1 MASTPGLQ
9 LPERRHKTTD
19 QNNCHITIR
28 EIIMSYNRLL
38 QTVSVA
44 ALATAI
50 PAGGV
55 AVAQTPAAG
64 GTVADDAS
72 GDGFEIIV
80 TAQKRSERLSDV
92 PMSIAS
98 VTGDDLARRR
108 VESVDDLPRLVPG
121 FTYQINN
128 IGLPVY
134 GIRGISFLDQ
144 SALANPAVSVYV
156 DQIPLAFSTLTR
168 GAALDLERVEVLKG
182 PQGTLFGQNATGGA
196 INYIAAKPTE
206 SFSVGGNVTY
216 GRFNQLGI
224 DGYLSTPLSPTLAVR
239 IAAKAD
245 MRGNWQKSTTR
256 NEENGKRDF
265 LVGRM
270 LLDWTPS
277 ADVNFTLNVNG
288 WRDKSDTQSSQFIR
302 FAPFTAFFP
311 YQPPVDALSVYGPVP
326 KNARETD
333 FDPGVNL
340 ARDDD
345 FWQVA
350 LTGSFN
356 VTPDITLTSLTSYL
370 EFNQNSPYDGD
381 ATDYLDIFARVVSR
395 IKTFNQELRLS
406 GKTGPLQWMIG
417 GSLDHQSLYE
427 DQRIDFGGTNAF
439 LFGVVLTQLS
449 DLNTQKVDTSAVFGS
464 LDLDLGSGVTLQG
477 SARYTS
483 QDRDYNGC
491 TRDGGDGSSTA
502 FSSTLTF
509 ILTGAPPIAP
519 ATCTSLDATTFQPVN
534 GIPRSLDEDNLAW
547 RLGANWKLT
556 PDAMI
561 YGNVTK
567 GYKSGSFSNLP
578 ITFSNQATVVKQE
591 SVLAYEAGFK
601 VALLD
606 KTLQLSGAG
615 FYYDFR
621 NKQALG
627 TVPVLLLGDFNALIN
642 LPKASVKGAELN
654 IDWRPVRNLKLNAA
668 GTYLR
673 TRIERSY
680 LTKDTLGNPIDV
692 KGEALPN
699 TPKWQLTGDAEYSF
713 PVGGLEGYVGASVS
727 YRSSAF
733 ANFGELPE
741 LLIKDYALLGVRAG
755 LGDADNRWRVQIW
768 GQNITNEYYSTN
780 IGRQVDTLTR
790 FAGMPATYGVTLG
803 FTY

>member
-1 MASTPGLQ
+1 MSRNQ
-9 LPERRHKTTD
+9 LM
-19 QNNCHITIR
+19 QN
-28 EIIMSYNRLL
+28 
-38 QTVSVA
+38 VSA
-44 ALATAI
+44 AILAAVI
-50 PAGGV
+50 PFGGS
-55 AVAQTPAAG
+55 ALAQTPATT
-64 GTVADDAS
+64 GTVANDATGES
-72 GDGFEIIV
+72 FEIIV

-98 VTGDDLARRR
+98 LSSEDLVKRG

-144 SALANPAVSVYV
+144 SSLANPAVSVYV

-182 PQGTLFGQNATGGA
+182 PQGTLFGQNSTGGA
-196 INYIAAKPTE
+196 VNYIAAKPTDQ
-206 SFSVGGNVTY
+206 FSAGGSVTY
-216 GRFNQLGI
+216 GRFNQLGV
-224 DGYLSTPLSPTLAVR
+224 DGFVSTPLSSTLGIRV
-239 IAAKAD
+239 AAKAD
-245 MRGNWQKSTTR
+245 MRGNWQRSTTR
-256 NEENGKRDF
+256 NEKNGKRDF
-265 LVGRM
+265 LVGRI
-270 LLDWTPS
+270 LLDWKPS
-277 ADVNFTLNVNG
+277 SDVSFTLNVNG
-288 WRDKSDTQSSQFIR
+288 WRDKSDTQSSQFVR
-302 FAPFTAFFP
+302 FAPFTTFFP
-311 YQPPVDALSVYGPVP
+311 YQPAVDALSVYGPVP
-326 KNARETD
+326 NNARETD

-350 LTGSFN
+350 LSGTVN

-370 EFNQNSPYDGD
+370 EFKQNSPYDGD
-381 ATDYLDIFARVVSR
+381 ATNYRDIFARVVSN

-439 LFGVVLTQLS
+439 LFGVVLAQLS
-449 DLNTQKVDTSAVFGS
+449 DLNTQKVDTSAAFGS
-464 LDLDLGSGVTLQG
+464 LDLDVGSGVTLQG

-509 ILTGAPPIAP
+509 ILTGAPPVAL
-519 ATCTSLDATTFQPVN
+519 ATCTSLDANTFQPVN
-534 GIPRSLDEDNLAW
+534 GIAKSLDENNFSW
-547 RLGANWKLT
+547 RLGANWKIT
-556 PDAMI
+556 PEAMV

-601 VALLD
+601 TAMLG
-606 KTLQLSGAG
+606 KTLQVSGAG

-654 IDWRPVRNLKLNAA
+654 IDWRPVRSLKLNAS
-668 GTYLR
+668 GTYLKTEVEDSLV
-673 TRIERSY
+673 TR
-680 LTKDTLGNPIDV
+680 DTLGNPIDV

-713 PVGGLEGYVGASVS
+713 PIGDSFDAYVGGSVS

-733 ANFGELPE
+733 ANFGEQPD
-741 LLIKDYALLGVRAG
+741 LLIQKYALVGLRAG
-755 LGDADNRWRVQIW
+755 LTDADNRWRVQIW
-768 GQNITNEYYSTN
+768 GQNITNKYYSTN

>member
-1 MASTPGLQ
+1 M
-9 LPERRHKTTD
+9 
-19 QNNCHITIR
+19 QNVSAA
-28 EIIMSYNRLL
+28 II
-38 QTVSVA
+38 A
-44 ALATAI
+44 AVIPVGGTAL
-50 PAGGV
+50 
-55 AVAQTPAAG
+55 AQTPSTT
-64 GTVADDAS
+64 GTVVDDTS
-72 GDGFEIIV
+72 GEGFEIIV

-98 VTGDDLARRR
+98 LSGEDLVKRG
-108 VESVDDLPRLVPG
+108 VDSVDDLPRLVPG

-144 SALANPAVSVYV
+144 SSLANPAVSVYV

-182 PQGTLFGQNATGGA
+182 PQGTLFGQNSTGGA
-196 INYIAAKPTE
+196 VNYIAAKPTE
-206 SFSVGGNVTY
+206 KFSAGGSVTY

-224 DGYLSTPLSPTLAVR
+224 DGFVSTPLSSTLGIRV
-239 IAAKAD
+239 AAKAD

-265 LVGRM
+265 LVGRV
-270 LLDWTPS
+270 LLDWKPS
-277 ADVNFTLNVNG
+277 SDVSFTLNVNG
-288 WRDKSDTQSSQFIR
+288 WRDKSDTQSSQFVR
-302 FAPFTAFFP
+302 FAPFTTSFP
-311 YQPPVDALSVYGPVP
+311 YQPAVDALSVYGPVP

-350 LTGSFN
+350 LSGTVN
-356 VTPDITLTSLTSYL
+356 VTPDIALTSLTSYL

-381 ATDYLDIFARVVSR
+381 ATNYRDIFARVVSK

-449 DLNTQKVDTSAVFGS
+449 DLNTQKVDTSAAFGS
-464 LDLDLGSGVTLQG
+464 LDLDVGSGVTLQG

-509 ILTGAPPIAP
+509 ILTGAPPA
-519 ATCTSLDATTFQPVN
+519 ALASCTSLDATTFQPVN
-534 GIPRSLDEDNLAW
+534 GIPKSLDENNFSW
-547 RLGANWKLT
+547 RLGTNWKIT
-556 PDAMI
+556 SDAMV

-601 VALLD
+601 TALLG
-606 KTLQLSGAG
+606 KTLQVSGAG

-654 IDWRPVRNLKLNAA
+654 IDWRPVRSLKLNAS
-668 GTYLR
+668 GTYLKTEVEDSLV
-673 TRIERSY
+673 TR
-680 LTKDTLGNPIDV
+680 DTLGNPIDV

-713 PVGGLEGYVGASVS
+713 PVGGNFDAYVGGSVS

-733 ANFGELPE
+733 ANFGEQPE
-741 LLIKDYALLGVRAG
+741 LLIKKYALVGLRAG
-755 LGDADNRWRVQIW
+755 LTDADNRWRVQIW
-768 GQNITNEYYSTN
+768 GQNITNKYYSTN

>member
-1 MASTPGLQ
+1 MV
-9 LPERRHKTTD
+9 R
-19 QNNCHITIR
+19 
-28 EIIMSYNRLL
+28 NRLM
-38 QTVSVA
+38 QSVSA
-44 ALATAI
+44 AILAAVI
-50 PAGGV
+50 PFGGP
-55 AVAQTPAAG
+55 AFAQTPAST

-72 GDGFEIIV
+72 GEGFEIIV

-98 VTGDDLARRR
+98 LASEDLVKRG

-144 SALANPAVSVYV
+144 SSLANPAVSVYV

-182 PQGTLFGQNATGGA
+182 PQGTLFGQNSTGGA
-196 INYIAAKPTE
+196 VNYIAAKPTE
-206 SFSVGGNVTY
+206 QFSAGGSVTY
-216 GRFNQLGI
+216 GRFNQLGV
-224 DGYLSTPLSPTLAVR
+224 DGFVSAPLSSTLGIRV
-239 IAAKAD
+239 AAKAD
-245 MRGNWQKSTTR
+245 MRGNWQKSTKR

-265 LVGRM
+265 LVGRV
-270 LLDWTPS
+270 LLDWKPS

-302 FAPFTAFFP
+302 FAPFTTFFP

-350 LTGSFN
+350 LSGTVN

-370 EFNQNSPYDGD
+370 EFKQNSPYDGD
-381 ATDYLDIFARVVSR
+381 ATDYRDIFARVVSN

-464 LDLDLGSGVTLQG
+464 LDLDVGSGVTLQG

-519 ATCTSLDATTFQPVN
+519 AACTSLDINTFQPVN
-534 GIPRSLDEDNLAW
+534 GIPQSLDENNFSW
-547 RLGANWKLT
+547 RLGANWKIT
-556 PDAMI
+556 PDAMV

-567 GYKSGSFSNLP
+567 GFKSGSFSNLP
-578 ITFSNQATVVKQE
+578 ITFSNQATRVDQE

-601 VALLD
+601 AALLD
-606 KTLQLSGAG
+606 KTIQISGAG

-621 NKQALG
+621 NKQAIG
-627 TVPVLLLGDFNALIN
+627 TVSTFLGPFNALIN

-668 GTYLR
+668 GTYLK
-673 TRIERSY
+673 TQVENSL
-680 LTKDTLGNPIDV
+680 LTQDTLGNPIDV

-713 PVGGLEGYVGASVS
+713 PLGSSLDAYVGGSVS

-733 ANFGELPE
+733 ANFGEQPD
-741 LLIKDYALLGVRAG
+741 LLIDKYALVGLRAG
-755 LGDADNRWRVQIW
+755 LTDADNRWRVQIW
-768 GQNITNEYYSTN
+768 GQNITNKYYSTN